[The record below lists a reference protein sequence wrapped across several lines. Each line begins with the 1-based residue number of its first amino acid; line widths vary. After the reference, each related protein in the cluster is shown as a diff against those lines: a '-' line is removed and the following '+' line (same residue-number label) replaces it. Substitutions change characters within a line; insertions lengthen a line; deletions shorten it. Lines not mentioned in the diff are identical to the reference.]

1 MEPHFRYTPDQVGMV
16 VLSHKQIIII
26 ADTATSIQLT
36 VKVVNVS
43 ILEEYW

>member
-1 MEPHFRYTPDQVGMV
+1 MV